1 MHYNIDFDGGNF
13 VWDLM
18 SRKNYCT
25 TMTRLVC
32 LHAGSTSNR
41 IGPGR
46 TFRVLYNTR
55 QGFRTIKFQ
64 TPILL
69 LNDTKRGEHRIHPG
83 RTACGPQVFIHYP
96 GL

>member
-1 MHYNIDFDGGNF
+1 MI
-13 VWDLM
+13 VRL
-18 SRKNYCT
+18 T
-25 TMTRLVC
+25 QTMTGRVC

-55 QGFRTIKFQ
+55 QGFRAIKFQ

-83 RTACGPQVFIHYP
+83 RTACGPQVFSLSWSVDTHEYNV
-96 GL
+96 